1 MNNNNKNL
9 TLELLLQS
17 LENDFDK
24 QERELIFDELKNT
37 IPADDA
43 LLGAK
48 LILEQ
53 NNWDYKA
60 LKHVFSKVERRI
72 ENLVYENSVKKS
84 KTNYLKYAAVLIPI
98 VIITGYFINPTRKES
113 IDEYYIEEAG
123 LPSLM
128 GAKKTN
134 WDELM
139 ELYKSN
145 KFEKALALA
154 EKIKVQKPENDT
166 VIYFQGVIAY
176 DLKKYNLAK
185 EGFEK
190 VIKNKQSAF
199 YNDAEF
205 RLGFA
210 LKQINQN
217 KESIHQFEIVKAN
230 NNNPYGDEAAKVLKI
245 LDSSK

>member
-1 MNNNNKNL
+1 MNNNNKHI

-24 QERELIFDELKNT
+24 QKRGQILNELKNST
-37 IPADDA
+37 PTDDA

-53 NNWDYKA
+53 NNWDYLVLKNILTKA
-60 LKHVFSKVERRI
+60 ESRI
-72 ENLVYENSVKKS
+72 ENLSTKKSNQKS
-84 KTNYLKYAAVLIPI
+84 KTNYLKYAAVLIPVALLI
-98 VIITGYFINPTRKES
+98 GYFINQANKDS
-113 IDEYYIEEAG
+113 IDKYYLKEAG

-128 GAKKTN
+128 SENKTN

-139 ELYKSN
+139 QFYKTN
-145 KFEKALALA
+145 QFEKAYTLT

-166 VIYFQGVIAY
+166 VNYFQAVIAY
-176 DLKKYNLAK
+176 DLKKYNVAK
-185 EGFEK
+185 DGFEK
-190 VIKNKQSAF
+190 VTKNKQSTF
-199 YNDAEF
+199 YNEAEF

-210 LKQINQN
+210 LKYLNQD
-217 KESIHQFEIVKAN
+217 KESKSQFEKVKVN
-230 NNNPYGDEAAKVLKI
+230 TYNPYSDEAVNILKI